1 MLRALLGLIAALAL
15 ACLGGLAWLALRPE
29 PAAPPILVE
38 APAAPPPVL
47 AAVIAAGRP
56 LRAGALLGPDDLSR
70 LELPAASLPA
80 GARPDTPAERAELI
94 GAMLRQSMAAGQP
107 LRAGEDVIRPGDRGF
122 LAAVLAPGMRA
133 VSIGV
138 DAVTGTAGLIWPGD
152 RVDLL
157 LSQALDAQS
166 LPATRR
172 VAGETVLADLRV
184 VAIDQRLVQG
194 AVSLDNA
201 AGVERGNRTVTLEV
215 TPAQAERVA
224 VAGRLGRLAL
234 TVRAALPEP
243 PGAAPRLPLTWSG
256 DVSAALQDPGNQTG
270 PMLRLF
276 QGPAKTEE
284 IRF

>member
-1 MLRALLGLIAALAL
+1 A
-15 ACLGGLAWLALRPE
+15 
-29 PAAPPILVE
+29 PAQQAE
-38 APAAPPPVL
+38 APAAPPPPAM
-47 AAVIAAGRP
+47 AAVIAAARP
-56 LRAGALLGPDDLSR
+56 LRAGNLLGPDDLSR
-70 LELPAASLPA
+70 LELPPGSIPA
-80 GARPDTPAERAELI
+80 GARPDTPAERTELI
-94 GAMLRQSMAAGQP
+94 GAMLRHSMEAGQP

-194 AVSLDNA
+194 AVNLDNA
-201 AGVERGNRTVTLEV
+201 TGGDRGNRTVTLEV

-224 VAGRLGRLAL
+224 VANRLGRLAL

-243 PGAAPRLPLTWSG
+243 QALPGVPPRPPLTWSG

-270 PMLRLF
+270 TILRLF
-276 QGPAKTEE
+276 QGPAKAEE

>member
-1 MLRALLGLIAALAL
+1 MIRALLALVLLLVL
-15 ACLGGLAWLALRPE
+15 ACLGGMGWLLLAAAPE
-29 PAAPPILVE
+29 PAPMAEAAPTQP
-38 APAAPPPVL
+38 PAAMETIL
-47 AAVIAAGRP
+47 AAARP
-56 LRAGALLGPDDLSR
+56 LRAGNLLGPEDLAPLR
-70 LELPAASLPA
+70 LPAGSAPA
-80 GARPDTPAERAELI
+80 GARPDTPASRAELL
-94 GAMLRQSMAAGQP
+94 GGMLRHSLEAGTA

-157 LSQALDAQS
+157 LSQALDHPD
-166 LPATRR
+166 LPAARR

-194 AVSLDNA
+194 ALTLENGA
-201 AGVERGNRTVTLEV
+201 ERGNRTVTLEV

-224 VAGRLGRLAL
+224 VSARLGRLAL
-234 TVRAALPEP
+234 TVRAALPQAAAE
-243 PGAAPRLPLTWSG
+243 APRLPLTWGG
-256 DVSAALQDPGNQTG
+256 DVSSALQGGPTG
-270 PMLRLF
+270 GSVLRLF
-276 QGPAKTEE
+276 QGPAKAEE